1 MILLL
6 LLFLALPV
14 HAQESLEARV
24 SRLERLVESK
34 GLVDMLMRL
43 QRLQKEVQRLQGRME
58 VQAHAIE
65 ELKKRQR
72 ELYLDLDRRLSR
84 LEAREAAPSPQA
96 PAGDEGQADY
106 EKALGLLRSGR
117 YDEAV
122 QAFRSFLERYP
133 ESRYVPNAWYWLG
146 EAYSIQQDIP
156 RAMEA
161 FRKVVEG
168 YPAHPKAADAL
179 LKMGFIYADQGDR
192 AKARSTLE
200 EVVRRYPDSSAARLA
215 RERLKKL

>member
-6 LLFLALPV
+6 LLLLALPV
-14 HAQESLEARV
+14 QAQEGLEARV

-43 QRLQKEVQRLQGRME
+43 QRLQKEVQRLQGELE

-65 ELKKRQR
+65 GLKRRQR

-84 LEAREAAPSPQA
+84 LEAQKAPPPPQA
-96 PAGDEGQADY
+96 AEDQGQDAY

-117 YDEAV
+117 YGEALRAF
-122 QAFRSFLERYP
+122 QAFLETHP
-133 ESRYVPNAWYWLG
+133 QSRYVPNAWYWLG

-156 RAMEA
+156 KAMEA
-161 FRKVVEG
+161 FEHVVQG
-168 YPAHPKAADAL
+168 YPEHPKAADAL
-179 LKMGFIYADQGDR
+179 LKMGFLYADQGDR
-192 AKARSTLE
+192 AKARATLE

-215 RERLKKL
+215 RERLKRL